1 MDIISPPNKGL
12 FFMLPTVSSLQEL
25 VTYLPC
31 RMMYVWPNYLSSS
44 QLIWQRTSVGLK
56 LSGVNLTQPETLLF
70 VQHLRQMVTRY
81 FSTKDTYTCS
91 LFVHVDS
98 KEGLL
103 FSNKQQQ
110 QKAIH
115 SFLNLRSENIFDIH
129 WPFYI

>member
-12 FFMLPTVSSLQEL
+12 FLMLPTVSSLQAL

-44 QLIWQRTSVGLK
+44 QLIWQRISVGLK

-81 FSTKDTYTCS
+81 FSTKDTNTCS

-103 FSNKQQQ
+103 FSNEQQQ